1 MVDQH
6 SSRPAAAHTTAPVV
20 TSSLYEAAFST
31 LGRNPQAG
39 IALARTE
46 EQARQHLADMLL
58 LCDPA
63 AAVTAD
69 IVEFTRAGT
78 VAHYTGTA
86 DDLFAQFTTGAPA
99 RAVIARRLTNDTT
112 TPTAG
117 QR

>member
-1 MVDQH
+1 MFFGPNGLDTQGIGGRG
-6 SSRPAAAHTTAPVV
+6 SGSCLIRPV
-20 TSSLYEAAFST
+20 S
-31 LGRNPQAG
+31 GRGPLRG
-39 IALARTE
+39 GMARTE
-46 EQARQHLADMLL
+46 EQARHHLADMLL

-69 IVEFTRAGT
+69 IVEFTRART

-86 DDLFAQFTTGAPA
+86 GDLFAQFTTGAPA
-99 RAVIARRLTNDTT
+99 RTVIARRLTNDTT